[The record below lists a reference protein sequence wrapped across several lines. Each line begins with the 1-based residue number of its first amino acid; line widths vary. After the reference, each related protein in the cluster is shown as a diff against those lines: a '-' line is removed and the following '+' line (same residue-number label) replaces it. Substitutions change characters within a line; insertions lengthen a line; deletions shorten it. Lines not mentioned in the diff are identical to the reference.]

1 MRNPT
6 HPPLGPL
13 TIAALLAGCWLL
25 VGMSRSDD
33 TLPKGF
39 DVGRYQSIWER
50 NPFTLVTPSVG
61 GPASPFS
68 KMILVN
74 WLHDK
79 GKDILFVEDT
89 ETNEVTKVTKEE
101 GTNSDRLRLIEV
113 VPNKNPSLVFAKLT
127 NGREEGI
134 VKFKF
139 DQAQNNQVFN
149 PNLALQRLLPGQ
161 MGPNTQQFNGQQFN
175 RPGVPPRN
183 QAPQNP
189 QVAGQRNFQPNP
201 NAPDAQ
207 EIRRRRM
214 LPTPAQNP
222 VPQNNVPQN
231 NAQQNVQQNFQ
242 QNNFQQNNNAGAES
256 SDDDDDQ

>member
-1 MRNPT
+1 MQNPT
-6 HPPLGPL
+6 HPPLGPR
-13 TIAALLAGCWLL
+13 TMAALLAGCWLL
-25 VGMSRSDD
+25 VGTGRSDD

-39 DVGRYQSIWER
+39 DVSRYQSIWER

-61 GPASPFS
+61 GPASPFA
-68 KMILVN
+68 KLILVN

-79 GKDILFVEDT
+79 GKDIVFVEDT
-89 ETNEVTKVTKEE
+89 ETNEVKKVTKEE

-113 VPNKNPSLVFAKLT
+113 VANKNPGLIFAKLT

-139 DQAQNNQVFN
+139 DQPQNNQVVN
-149 PNLALQRLLPGQ
+149 PNMGMQRVFPGQ
-161 MGPNTQQFNGQQFN
+161 VPFGPQNGQVNAPGGPMRGVPQVPQNGQQPGWNN
-175 RPGVPPRN
+175 RQGGV
-183 QAPQNP
+183 QQN
-189 QVAGQRNFQPNP
+189 A

-231 NAQQNVQQNFQ
+231 NAQQNNVPQNVP
-242 QNNFQQNNNAGAES
+242 QNNNAAAA